1 MKKLNLIPHSSPNI
15 PVMWL
20 LLILFPSVIIAQ
32 NTFQNTIF
40 DLPAQLGGEPVGV
53 AAQAQG
59 APLFI
64 QTADQKP
71 PAPAAP
77 QIPNAIPAAPQG
89 QAVTPA
95 PFTFPTLPTVA
106 PFTLPSHP
114 TLAPFTLL
122 THAPFTFPT
131 HPPLVFPPPSTP
143 APFVPPSPYAFVP
156 QQGYQQ
162 QNNFQPYN
170 GYPQQQQQQQGNQYY
185 NNGFYNQQQQYN
197 GFNNNNNQQQQFYNN
212 NNNNFNQQQ
221 QVVQQPQQPQ
231 TPQQSQQPQP
241 QVAHQVVQPVP
252 QPSQP
257 QQPLPQPQRSGPQQV
272 QSFESNTQ
280 IVQPVRAVQANAQ
293 VVQPVIR
300 PSANAVAT
308 AVVDTESSARKATE
322 FNKSNGIEQPKP
334 AHAEKASLDAEVDA
348 NVDRHLWF
356 AADYDVKQCRKSL
369 NGIGVRFQKKFPSY
383 LQKGGKDRELAELVE
398 QRLLE
403 CERKSSASHWD
414 KVDTLLQK
422 ISLTKSE
429 EGECRAGL
437 IQERIS
443 CVNLLK
449 YTCQFV
455 DSSYHFKL
463 VPARIT
469 IQEARQAESGAEK
482 CRQVIRIVKQR
493 LESGAVTL

>member
-1 MKKLNLIPHSSPNI
+1 
-15 PVMWL
+15 MWL
-20 LLILFPSVIIAQ
+20 LLLLPSLALAQ

-59 APLFI
+59 APLFV
-64 QTADQKP
+64 QTAADQKAP
-71 PAPAAP
+71 VAQGPALP
-77 QIPNAIPAAPQG
+77 QA
-89 QAVTPA
+89 QAVTAA

-114 TLAPFTLL
+114 TLAPFTLP

-131 HPPLVFPPPSTP
+131 HPPLVFAAPSTA

-156 QQGYQQ
+156 QGQQQYQQ
-162 QNNFQPYN
+162 YN
-170 GYPQQQQQQQGNQYY
+170 GYPQQQGNQQYY
-185 NNGFYNQQQQYN
+185 NYNNGY
-197 GFNNNNNQQQQFYNN
+197 YNN
-212 NNNNFNQQQ
+212 NNNNNQPP
-221 QVVQQPQQPQ
+221 QPQQFANNYNYN
-231 TPQQSQQPQP
+231 QQYYNQQAQ
-241 QVAHQVVQPVP
+241 VP
-252 QPSQP
+252 QAV
-257 QQPLPQPQRSGPQQV
+257 QQV
-272 QSFESNTQ
+272 QPPPVAQQQLPQVQTPRTVSPGAAQSFETNSQ
-280 IVQPVRAVQANAQ
+280 IVQPVKAVQANAQ

-300 PSANAVAT
+300 PAVANAVAT
-308 AVVDTESSARKATE
+308 ATVVDTDSSAKKAVE
-322 FNKSNGIEQPKP
+322 FNKAAEPPKT
-334 AHAEKASLDAEVDA
+334 AHVEKATLDAEVDA
-348 NVDRHLWF
+348 NIDRHLWF
-356 AADYDVKQCRKSL
+356 SADYDVKQCRQNL

-403 CERKSSASHWD
+403 CDRKSTASHWD

-449 YTCQFV
+449 YACQFV

>member
-1 MKKLNLIPHSSPNI
+1 M
-15 PVMWL
+15 L
-20 LLILFPSVIIAQ
+20 LLLALLPTVAIAQ

-59 APLFI
+59 APLLL

-71 PAPAAP
+71 PAPVGA
-77 QIPNAIPAAPQG
+77 QLPNAVPVPAAPQ
-89 QAVTPA
+89 AVTAA

-106 PFTLPSHP
+106 PFALPSHP
-114 TLAPFTLL
+114 TIAPFTLP

-170 GYPQQQQQQQGNQYY
+170 GYPQQQQQGNQYY
-185 NNGFYNQQQQYN
+185 NYNNGNYNQQQQYN
-197 GFNNNNNQQQQFYNN
+197 GYNNNNNQQQQQYNN
-212 NNNNFNQQQ
+212 YNQQQ
-221 QVVQQPQQPQ
+221 QIVQQPQQPQ
-231 TPQQSQQPQP
+231 QPQIP
-241 QVAHQVVQPVP
+241 Q
-252 QPSQP
+252 QP
-257 QQPLPQPQRSGPQQV
+257 QQPQQPQVPHQSIQPVQPQQPPVPSPQNGGPQQV

-293 VVQPVIR
+293 VVQPVLR
-300 PSANAVAT
+300 PVVRPEAKAVAT
-308 AVVDTESSARKATE
+308 AVVDTDSSAKKASE
-322 FNKSNGIEQPKP
+322 FNKANAIEPPKP

>member
-1 MKKLNLIPHSSPNI
+1 M
-15 PVMWL
+15 
-20 LLILFPSVIIAQ
+20 
-32 NTFQNTIF
+32 
-40 DLPAQLGGEPVGV
+40 
-53 AAQAQG
+53 
-59 APLFI
+59 
-64 QTADQKP
+64 
-71 PAPAAP
+71 
-77 QIPNAIPAAPQG
+77 
-89 QAVTPA
+89 
-95 PFTFPTLPTVA
+95 
-106 PFTLPSHP
+106 
-114 TLAPFTLL
+114 
-122 THAPFTFPT
+122 
-131 HPPLVFPPPSTP
+131 
-143 APFVPPSPYAFVP
+143 
-156 QQGYQQ
+156 
-162 QNNFQPYN
+162 
-170 GYPQQQQQQQGNQYY
+170 
-185 NNGFYNQQQQYN
+185 
-197 GFNNNNNQQQQFYNN
+197 
-212 NNNNFNQQQ
+212 
-221 QVVQQPQQPQ
+221 
-231 TPQQSQQPQP
+231 
-241 QVAHQVVQPVP
+241 
-252 QPSQP
+252 
-257 QQPLPQPQRSGPQQV
+257 

-300 PSANAVAT
+300 PAASAVAT
-308 AVVDTESSARKATE
+308 AVVDTESSAKKASE
-322 FNKSNGIEQPKP
+322 FNKANGIEQPKP

>member
-1 MKKLNLIPHSSPNI
+1 
-15 PVMWL
+15 MWL
-20 LLILFPSVIIAQ
+20 FLILLPSVVLAQ

-59 APLFI
+59 APLFV

-71 PAPAAP
+71 PAPAVP
-77 QIPNAIPAAPQG
+77 QLPNAVPAAPQG

-114 TLAPFTLL
+114 TLAPFTLP

-131 HPPLVFPPPSTP
+131 HPPLVFPPPTTP

-156 QQGYQQ
+156 QQGFQQ
-162 QNNFQPYN
+162 QNTFQPYN
-170 GYPQQQQQQQGNQYY
+170 GYPQQQQQGNQYY
-185 NNGFYNQQQQYN
+185 NNGYYNQQQQFN
-197 GFNNNNNQQQQFYNN
+197 GYNNNNVNQQQQQFYNN
-212 NNNNFNQQQ
+212 NNNNNNYNQQQ
-221 QVVQQPQQPQ
+221 QIVQQPQQPQ
-231 TPQQSQQPQP
+231 QVQQ
-241 QVAHQVVQPVP
+241 V
-252 QPSQP
+252 
-257 QQPLPQPQRSGPQQV
+257 QQPLPQQPQQPQVPHQSVQQVQTPPQPQQPIPQPQRNGPQQV

-300 PSANAVAT
+300 PAASAVAT
-308 AVVDTESSARKATE
+308 AVVDTDSSAKKASE
-322 FNKSNGIEQPKP
+322 FNKANVIEQPKP
-334 AHAEKASLDAEVDA
+334 AHLEKANLDAEVDA

-356 AADYDVKQCRKSL
+356 AAEYDVKQCRKSL

>member
-1 MKKLNLIPHSSPNI
+1 M
-15 PVMWL
+15 L
-20 LLILFPSVIIAQ
+20 LLLALLPTVAIAQ

-59 APLFI
+59 APLLL

-71 PAPAAP
+71 PAPVGA
-77 QIPNAIPAAPQG
+77 QLPNAVPVPAAPQ
-89 QAVTPA
+89 AVTAA

-106 PFTLPSHP
+106 PFALPSHP
-114 TLAPFTLL
+114 TIAPFTLP

-170 GYPQQQQQQQGNQYY
+170 GYPQQQQGNQYY
-185 NNGFYNQQQQYN
+185 NYNNGNYNQQQQYN
-197 GFNNNNNQQQQFYNN
+197 GYNNNNNQQQQQYNN
-212 NNNNFNQQQ
+212 YNQQQ
-221 QVVQQPQQPQ
+221 QIVQQPQQSQIP
-231 TPQQSQQPQP
+231 QQPQP
-241 QVAHQVVQPVP
+241 QPQVPHQSVQPV
-252 QPSQP
+252 QP
-257 QQPLPQPQRSGPQQV
+257 QQPPVPSPQNGGPQQV

-293 VVQPVIR
+293 VVQPVLR
-300 PSANAVAT
+300 PAVRPEAKAVAT
-308 AVVDTESSARKATE
+308 AVVDTDSSAKKASE
-322 FNKSNGIEQPKP
+322 FNKANAIEPPKP

>member
-1 MKKLNLIPHSSPNI
+1 M
-15 PVMWL
+15 L
-20 LLILFPSVIIAQ
+20 LLLALLPTVAIAQ

-59 APLFI
+59 APLLL

-71 PAPAAP
+71 PAPVGA
-77 QIPNAIPAAPQG
+77 QLPNAVPVPAAPQ
-89 QAVTPA
+89 AVTVA

-106 PFTLPSHP
+106 PFALPSHP
-114 TLAPFTLL
+114 TIAPFTLP

-170 GYPQQQQQQQGNQYY
+170 GYPQQQQQQQQQGNQYY
-185 NNGFYNQQQQYN
+185 NYNNGNYNQQQQYN
-197 GFNNNNNQQQQFYNN
+197 GYNNNNQQQQQYNN
-212 NNNNFNQQQ
+212 YNQQQ
-221 QVVQQPQQPQ
+221 QIVQQPQQPQ
-231 TPQQSQQPQP
+231 VPQQPQP
-241 QVAHQVVQPVP
+241 QPQVPHQSVQPV
-252 QPSQP
+252 QP
-257 QQPLPQPQRSGPQQV
+257 QQPPVPSPQNGGPQQV

-293 VVQPVIR
+293 VVQPVLK
-300 PSANAVAT
+300 PAAKAVAT
-308 AVVDTESSARKATE
+308 AVVDTDSSAKKASE
-322 FNKSNGIEQPKP
+322 FNKANAIEPPKP

>member
-1 MKKLNLIPHSSPNI
+1 M
-15 PVMWL
+15 L
-20 LLILFPSVIIAQ
+20 LLLAFLPTVAIAQ

-59 APLFI
+59 APLLL

-71 PAPAAP
+71 PAPVGA
-77 QIPNAIPAAPQG
+77 QLPNAVPVPAAPQ
-89 QAVTPA
+89 AVTVA

-106 PFTLPSHP
+106 PFALPSHP
-114 TLAPFTLL
+114 TIAPFTLP

-170 GYPQQQQQQQGNQYY
+170 GYPQQQQQQQQGNQYY
-185 NNGFYNQQQQYN
+185 NYNNGNYNQQQQYN
-197 GFNNNNNQQQQFYNN
+197 GYNNNNQQQQQYNN
-212 NNNNFNQQQ
+212 YNQQQ
-221 QVVQQPQQPQ
+221 QIVQQPQQPQ
-231 TPQQSQQPQP
+231 VPQQPQP
-241 QVAHQVVQPVP
+241 QPQVPHQSVQPV
-252 QPSQP
+252 QP
-257 QQPLPQPQRSGPQQV
+257 QQPPVPSPQNGGPQQV

-293 VVQPVIR
+293 VVQPVLK
-300 PSANAVAT
+300 PAAKAVAT
-308 AVVDTESSARKATE
+308 TVVDTDSSAKKASE
-322 FNKSNGIEQPKP
+322 FNKANAIEPPKP